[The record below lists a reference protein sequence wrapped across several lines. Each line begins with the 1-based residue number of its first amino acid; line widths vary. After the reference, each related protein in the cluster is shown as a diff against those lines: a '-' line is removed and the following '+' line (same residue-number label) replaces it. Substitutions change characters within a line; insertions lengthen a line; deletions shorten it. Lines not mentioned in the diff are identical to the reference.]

1 MRKIAVLTSGG
12 DAPGMNVAIRA
23 VVREG
28 IRLGCEVFGVYGGY
42 EGLIEGKIRRLS
54 ERDVGGI
61 IHRGGTML
69 QTSRSERFRTAEGR
83 AQAVRQL
90 QASGIEGVV
99 VIGGNGSFE
108 GAKKLE
114 AEGVAT
120 VCIPGTI
127 DNDMPG
133 TEMTLGFD
141 TAVNTVVEAADRIR
155 DTSFSHDRIGL
166 IEVMGRHS
174 GSIALWA
181 GVACGAEYVIVPE
194 IEFRIE
200 DLIRK
205 VQASIRDGKR
215 HSIILSAEGVGSGA
229 DIASRIKAMA
239 GYDVRTTVLG
249 HLQRGGSPTAADRV
263 LGSRW
268 GVEAVHLLTRGER
281 GRLLGIVNNRIVAHR
296 YDDPI
301 RQENQSDISLATI
314 LQNLSI

>member
-28 IRLGCEVFGVYGGY
+28 IRLGCEVFGVSGGY
-42 EGLIEGKIRRLS
+42 EGLIDGKIRRLS

-69 QTSRSERFRTAEGR
+69 QTSRSERFRTGEGR
-83 AQAVRQL
+83 AQALRQL

-200 DLIRK
+200 DLILK
-205 VQASIRDGKR
+205 LQASIRDGKR

-281 GRLLGIVNNRIVAHR
+281 GRLLGVVNNKIVAHR

-301 RQENQSDISLATI
+301 QKENHNDVSLATI